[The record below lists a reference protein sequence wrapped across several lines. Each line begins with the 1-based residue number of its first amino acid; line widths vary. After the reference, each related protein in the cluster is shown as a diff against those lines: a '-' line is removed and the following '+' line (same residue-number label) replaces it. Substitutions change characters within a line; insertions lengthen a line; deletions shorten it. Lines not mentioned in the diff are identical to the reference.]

1 MVTEKSTWWKFFSS
15 NDNYDPN
22 RLEYDQG
29 QLRKFY
35 TNRGYYD
42 FRVVSSVAELQPDD
56 QAFQLTLTLNEGDK
70 YNFGEIKVVT
80 QNDRLNADFLKA
92 LVPIR
97 EGQLYESDKIE
108 QAVDALT
115 FAAGSAGYAFVEI
128 NPTYRANPDTDT
140 VDVTFNVSEGQR
152 VYIDRINVVGNTR
165 TIDPVIRRELMLT
178 EGDAFN
184 RALMER
190 SRNNLR
196 ALGFFKDVTVE
207 ETRGSAPV
215 PP

>member
-1 MVTEKSTWWKFFSS
+1 
-15 NDNYDPN
+15 
-22 RLEYDQG
+22 L
-29 QLRKFY
+29 
-35 TNRGYYD
+35 
-42 FRVVSSVAELQPDD
+42 
-56 QAFQLTLTLNEGDK
+56 
-70 YNFGEIKVVT
+70 I
-80 QNDRLNADFLKA
+80 
-92 LVPIR
+92 PIR
-97 EGQLYESDKIE
+97 SGDLYESDKIE

-140 VDVTFNVSEGQR
+140 VDVTFKVSEGQR

-196 ALGFFKDVTVE
+196 ALGFFKDVTV
-207 ETRGSAPV
+207 
-215 PP
+215 